1 MQPDDSTIK
10 YYDNN
15 AEAFA
20 AGTEDIEF
28 SEIDDRFLK
37 HLQRGALILDF
48 GCGAGRDTKYF
59 LKKGFH
65 VEAADGSEEMC
76 RIASGNTGIEVK
88 HMLFQELDAHQK
100 YEGIFACASLLHLK
114 KNELPEMFQKIY
126 EALKNDGAFYCSFKY
141 GDFEGEKNGRYFTYL
156 TEDSLNDILKN
167 IPEFSITDEWISTD
181 ARKGRED
188 EKWVNVI
195 CRKGQKS
202 EN

>member
-37 HLQRGALILDF
+37 HLQKGALILDL

-59 LKKGFH
+59 LKKGFQ
-65 VEAADGSEEMC
+65 VDAVDGSEEMC
-76 RIASGNTGIEVK
+76 RIASKNTGIEVK
-88 HMLFQELDAHQK
+88 HMLFQELNEHEK
-100 YEGIFACASLLHLK
+100 YDDIFACASLLHLK
-114 KNELPEMFQKIY
+114 KDELSEMFQKIY
-126 EALKNDGAFYCSFKY
+126 EALKNNGVFYCLFKY

-156 TEDSLNDILKN
+156 TEDLLNKIIENVNGFK
-167 IPEFSITDEWISTD
+167 IIDEWISSD

-188 EKWVNVI
+188 EKWVNAI
-195 CRKGQKS
+195 CRKQ
-202 EN
+202 

>member
-37 HLQRGALILDF
+37 HLQKGALILDL

-59 LKKGFH
+59 LKKGFQ
-65 VEAADGSEEMC
+65 VDAVDGSEEMC
-76 RIASGNTGIEVK
+76 RIASKNTGIEVK
-88 HMLFQELDAHQK
+88 HMLFQELNEHEK
-100 YEGIFACASLLHLK
+100 YDDIFACASLLHLK
-114 KNELPEMFQKIY
+114 KDELSEMFQKIY
-126 EALKNDGAFYCSFKY
+126 EALKNNGVFYCSFKY

-156 TEDSLNDILKN
+156 TEDLLNKIIENVNGFK
-167 IPEFSITDEWISTD
+167 IIDEWISSD

-188 EKWVNVI
+188 EKWVNAI
-195 CRKGQKS
+195 CRKQ
-202 EN
+202 